1 MTTFTT
7 SPSEESTSLVHVERT
22 GLLIGGRWRPAA
34 SGATFPVDDPATG
47 AVIAGVAD
55 ADAAAQDAEDAVDA
69 AAAVAASWTAAP
81 PWERSEILRRT
92 WDGRGQ
98 PWAGVGPG
106 GAFRRGDA
114 ERTGT

>member
-1 MTTFTT
+1 VTTFTT

-47 AVIAGVAD
+47 AVIAEVA
-55 ADAAAQDAEDAVDA
+55 DAEDAVAA
-69 AAAVAASWTAAP
+69 AAAVAASWAAP
-81 PWERSEILRRT
+81 PRERSEILRRT